1 MNEEI
6 LENCIKAVKIGEKL
20 GCNQVECFT
29 SITDSINISVRKG
42 EIKIAKKIVDG
53 GLGVRCVVNNAIG
66 FSYLTNP
73 NEIEKCVTKA
83 FKQARSTPSD
93 PEFKSF
99 AEKGKYQ
106 HVYNIFDENIAN
118 LDVEEA
124 IRFINEVLKQDFTL
138 DKRIKSINLTFG
150 SGRNIVAIAN
160 SLGVEGVDKGTFL
173 YFYSSISAEENGKFS
188 GSDEIYVSRKIK
200 DFQPVEVSK
209 VAYEYAIKG
218 LNKKKIP
225 SAKVPVILD
234 PFASFFII
242 GMSLRLG
249 LNADAIQRKRSYLS
263 NQIGNKIAN
272 EKITVIDDGLL
283 EGGIGSFKFDA
294 EGFPSSRNIIIEN
307 GTLKNYF
314 YDTYTANKEGKSS
327 TGNAVRGEGSIWNFR
342 SLPRIDSRNLIIKEG
357 SKSYKDFISEIKKGV
372 YIRSTY
378 DYPNV
383 VTGEFS
389 GMINEGFL
397 IEDGEIKHALL
408 QAGIGLNLR
417 ETFQKIIELSK
428 EIKWYGGI
436 ALPYILIEEANIA
449 GE

>member
-29 SITDSINISVRKG
+29 SITDSINISVKKG

-83 FKQARSTPSD
+83 FKQARSAPSD

-118 LDVEEA
+118 LNVEEA
-124 IRFINEVLKQDFTL
+124 IKFINEVLKQDFTL
-138 DKRIKSINLTFG
+138 DKRIKSINLTFS

-160 SLGVEGVDKGTFL
+160 SLGVEGIDKGTFL

-188 GSDEIYVSRKIK
+188 SSDEIYESRKIK
-200 DFQPVEVSK
+200 DFQPIEVSK

-218 LNKKKIP
+218 LIKKKIP

-249 LNADAIQRKRSYLS
+249 LNADAVQRKRSYLS

-294 EGFPSSRNIIIEN
+294 EGIPSARNIIIEN

-417 ETFQKIIELSK
+417 EAFQKIIELSK

-436 ALPYILIEEANIA
+436 ALPYILIEEVSIA